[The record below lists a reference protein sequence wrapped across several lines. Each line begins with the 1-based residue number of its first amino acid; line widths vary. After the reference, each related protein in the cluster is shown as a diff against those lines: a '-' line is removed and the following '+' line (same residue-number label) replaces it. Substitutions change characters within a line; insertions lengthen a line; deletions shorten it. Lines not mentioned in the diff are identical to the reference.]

1 MKNLLL
7 TLGVFSCLFM
17 FLVTGCKTITP
28 VINKSEYKD
37 VSILLYNK
45 KTDISEN
52 FVLKIPADMVDF
64 TQDHFE
70 KWTINIV
77 AEQIR
82 CLVAYLPEYRNSKD
96 RYTYS
101 YIFWFDLVAFEVF
114 ALSAHIE
121 ESEKIRAWV
130 YNENGDP
137 IESSLENLIEV
148 MESRIREK
156 QYGV

>member
-7 TLGVFSCLFM
+7 VLGVFSCLFM
-17 FLVTGCKTITP
+17 FSVVGCATF
-28 VINKSEYKD
+28 INSVNEIKYRD
-37 VSILLYNK
+37 VSIFLHNE
-45 KTDISEN
+45 KTGTGKN

-70 KWTINIV
+70 KGIFDVVTG
-77 AEQIR
+77 QIC